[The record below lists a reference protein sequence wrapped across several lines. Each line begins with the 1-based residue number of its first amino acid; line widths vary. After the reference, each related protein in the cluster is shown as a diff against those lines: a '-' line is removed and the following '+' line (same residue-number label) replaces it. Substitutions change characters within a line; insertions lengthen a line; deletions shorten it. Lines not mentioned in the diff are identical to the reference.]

1 MSFKSVAKASFIF
14 TRNKL
19 AIFCYCFFSAIV
31 VLEDTSPTLQA
42 EWPSI
47 ECNSNCKMHLL
58 LFHVLYHPPHT
69 YLPASFAWDFEAPET
84 VASATA
90 KMQYPP
96 PAPFALCL
104 LSTPYHLS
112 GRFACPNSGVTSP
125 DQQNGAQSY
134 DRSADCCACDSKL
147 FFVGQNCR
155 F

>member
-90 KMQYPP
+90 KMHYPTTPP
-96 PAPFALCL
+96 PPPFCSFSSFHPVPLTRQACVSELMCDVTR
-104 LSTPYHLS
+104 STKW
-112 GRFACPNSGVTSP
+112 R
-125 DQQNGAQSY
+125 
-134 DRSADCCACDSKL
+134 SKL
-147 FFVGQNCR
+147 
-155 F
+155 